1 MSQHLPARL
10 GIITKPNE
18 PRAAELAARIAEW
31 AADHE
36 INLFVNNRVRDL
48 PPGTFSAS
56 AREIADNCD
65 LLVVLGG
72 DGTMISTARLVAG
85 RGIPVLG
92 INLGTLGY
100 LTEFAIDEA
109 IPALE
114 YAVRGE
120 YDVDKRT
127 MLDWQVLRDGDQV
140 GGGTALNDVVLNK
153 SALARIIDIDCWV
166 GAHYV
171 TGFRADGLIIATP
184 TGSTAYNL
192 SAGGPII
199 ARATE
204 AISICPIC
212 PHTLTNRPLVL
223 PFSVEIA
230 LQMNTHEQEVM
241 LTSDGQIGLPL
252 MAGDRVEIRKSE
264 KTFNTVCAK
273 DRDYFEILRSKLR
286 WSGR

>member
-1 MSQHLPARL
+1 MPQQLPARL

-18 PRAAELAARIAEW
+18 PRAADLAARIAEW

-56 AREIADNCD
+56 AREIADHCD
-65 LLVVLGG
+65 LLIVLGG

-85 RGIPVLG
+85 RGTPVLG

-100 LTEFAIDEA
+100 LTEFAMDEA
-109 IPALE
+109 MPALE
-114 YAVRGE
+114 YAIRGE
-120 YDVDKRT
+120 YEVDERM

-166 GAHYV
+166 GSHYV
-171 TGFRADGLIIATP
+171 TGYRADGLIVATP

-199 ARATE
+199 APATE

-223 PFSVEIA
+223 PFGVEIA